1 MFILLLMCSN
11 GSNFIG
17 KKPAKYDG
25 TTLLKSSN
33 KTCFQNIFK
42 FYVLTY
48 FCKWFTGAVEIT
60 AKFIQVYEVEKHEKK
75 KGHWS
80 ENHVDD
86 DISFNKEKKLFR
98 CQTAGCATTGKCK
111 YNIVKHLKSCYSV
124 NKNQRKVVDNKICR
138 ACGKEFKQIMAN
150 RDRHSHLNSFM
161 LKIIMT
167 FCRR

>member
-11 GSNFIG
+11 ESNFIG
-17 KKPAKYDG
+17 KKPAKFEG

-86 DISFNKEKKLFR
+86 DISFNKEKNYFVVKLLAVLR
-98 CQTAGCATTGKCK
+98 QENA
-111 YNIVKHLKSCYSV
+111 NITL
-124 NKNQRKVVDNKICR
+124 
-138 ACGKEFKQIMAN
+138 
-150 RDRHSHLNSFM
+150 
-161 LKIIMT
+161 
-167 FCRR
+167 